1 MGKNVQVTAST
12 GIAAQ
17 NMQSKL
23 KHFETSTVHKFF
35 ALKDNRYEN
44 DELVD
49 LIMSDENFSV
59 TKKNH
64 YFCWNNYHRWDFHV
78 EFKVAGTNSLCNEIS
93 AKKQLS
99 IWCSANNFIRGL
111 LPIASCAKVK
121 VLKWWHDVLQ
131 FWFGEELLPP
141 RSTGKNPQTGR
152 TWFNQ
157 CLTSNCMVINLTQS
171 HRCVY

>member
-59 TKKNH
+59 TKKKH
-64 YFCWNNYHRWDFHV
+64 YFC
-78 EFKVAGTNSLCNEIS
+78 
-93 AKKQLS
+93 
-99 IWCSANNFIRGL
+99 
-111 LPIASCAKVK
+111 
-121 VLKWWHDVLQ
+121 
-131 FWFGEELLPP
+131 
-141 RSTGKNPQTGR
+141 
-152 TWFNQ
+152 
-157 CLTSNCMVINLTQS
+157 
-171 HRCVY
+171 